1 MTNMTNMTNI
11 NEFLKFGNHLADK
24 SRIISLNFFKKKFS
38 VNSKSIIKYDPVTE
52 ADITIQNYINN
63 SIRKKFPSHS
73 IVGEE
78 SSQIKDNEYEWCI
91 DPIDGTRSFITG
103 FPTWGTLISLSI
115 KDKVI
120 LGIVDM
126 PALNERYIGYNKI
139 AYKIVDNNR
148 KILKVKKN
156 KDLSKSI
163 LSSTSIYEFK
173 TNKDKN
179 YFNKVT
185 KKVAEVHF
193 GGDCYQ
199 YCLLADGLIDIVIES
214 GLNSWDIRALIPIIK
229 NSGGS
234 ITTWEGKDPKD
245 GGRVIAANNRTLL
258 NSTQLLLL
266 K

>member
-1 MTNMTNMTNI
+1 MTDI
-11 NEFLKFGNHLADK
+11 KEFLKFGNHLADN
-24 SRIISLNFFKKKFS
+24 SRNISLKFFNKKIN
-38 VNSKSIIKYDPVTE
+38 VQSKSNMKFDPVTV
-52 ADITIQNYINN
+52 ADTSIQNYINN
-63 SIRKKFPSHS
+63 SIKKKFPSHS

-78 SSQIKDNEYEWCI
+78 SSLIQDSEYEWCI

-103 FPTWGTLISLSI
+103 FPTWGTLISLSN
-115 KDKVI
+115 KGNVI

-126 PALNERYIGYNKI
+126 PALNERYIGYNEI
-139 AYKIVDNNR
+139 AYRIINNNK

-179 YFNKVT
+179 DFNRIT
-185 KKVAEVHF
+185 KLTASVHF

-199 YCLLADGLIDIVIES
+199 YCLLAEGLIDLVIES

-229 NSGGS
+229 NAGGS
-234 ITTWEGKDPKD
+234 IKTWENKDPKD
-245 GGRVIAANNRTLL
+245 GGKIIAANNKTLL
-258 NSTQLLLL
+258 NNARTILLE
-266 K
+266 

>member
-1 MTNMTNMTNI
+1 MTNI
-11 NEFLKFGNHLADK
+11 REFLKFGNHLANN
-24 SRIISLNFFKKKFS
+24 SRNISLKFFNKKI
-38 VNSKSIIKYDPVTE
+38 NIQSKSNIKFDPVTE
-52 ADITIQNYINN
+52 ADISIQNYIND

-78 SSQIKDNEYEWCI
+78 GSQIKDSEYEWCI

-103 FPTWGTLISLSI
+103 FPTWGTLISLSN
-115 KDKVI
+115 KGNVI

-126 PALNERYIGYNKI
+126 PALNERYIGYNEI
-139 AYKIVDNNR
+139 AYRIINNNK

-163 LSSTSIYEFK
+163 LSSTSVYEFK

-179 YFNKVT
+179 DFNRIAKLT
-185 KKVAEVHF
+185 AGVHF

-199 YCLLADGLIDIVIES
+199 YCLLADGLIDLVIES

-234 ITTWEGKDPKD
+234 IKTWENKDPKD
-245 GGRVIAANNRTLL
+245 GGRIIAANNKALL
-258 NSTQLLLL
+258 NNTQKLLLR
-266 K
+266 